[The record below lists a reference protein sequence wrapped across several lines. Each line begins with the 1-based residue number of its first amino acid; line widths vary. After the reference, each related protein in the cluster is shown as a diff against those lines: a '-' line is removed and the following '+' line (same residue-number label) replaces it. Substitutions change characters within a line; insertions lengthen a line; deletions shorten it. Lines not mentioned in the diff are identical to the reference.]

1 MWWNPTNLSCFS
13 NNNKKHPEFNR
24 FAQPPPPLLQSQK
37 YFCCQLVTSGFNSGF
52 SSKCI
57 SSESFHNHSEGEKQP
72 DTPSM
77 KSWWCGQRTQ
87 VQMQIQRMAVSL
99 WNPNHMAKVH
109 ANYHWLTVDCHF
121 LTVSNITGEGTS
133 NSKGFTVSCSDAISI
148 FYSKNR
154 RSRHEDHN
162 HCCVSSLSLSN
173 QLDVDD

>member
-24 FAQPPPPLLQSQK
+24 FAQPTPPYAVPK

-87 VQMQIQRMAVSL
+87 VQMLIQRMAVSL

-109 ANYHWLTVDCHF
+109 ANYHCLTVDCHF
-121 LTVSNITGEGTS
+121 LTVSNITREGTS
-133 NSKGFTVSCSDAISI
+133 I
-148 FYSKNR
+148 FKTFPF
-154 RSRHEDHN
+154 
-162 HCCVSSLSLSN
+162 CCHLYLLP
-173 QLDVDD
+173 QDKA